1 MADFFTTLAN
11 IGFLNVIM
19 FLACG
24 ALLIYAFVGKHKG
37 SSGGSGGTGGTSA

>member
-11 IGFLNVIM
+11 IGFLKVIM

-37 SSGGSGGTGGTSA
+37 GSGGTGGTSA